1 MKKILFCLAFLGL
14 TATGEAQVYNNPV
27 THRSLPDPTVMR
39 GDDGYFYLMATEDTH
54 NIPVM
59 KSKDLVNWN
68 YLRTAFT
75 DATRPDYYCEHGWAF
90 WAPDV
95 NKIGNNYVL
104 YYSHGV
110 WGHGDECAIGVA
122 TSKRIYGPYSN
133 SKVLFTSPEIGV
145 NNSIDPCFFQDDD
158 GKNYLFWGSFN
169 DIYMIE
175 LSEDGL
181 SIAEGAEKKKVAG
194 GIMEAAYVFKHDKYY
209 YLIGSAGSC
218 CEGANSTYRLVMA
231 RSNKVTGPY
240 VDKNGRAATGDNMS
254 ELLHRSAQVYGPGH
268 CSEWQIDDNGDYWI
282 LYHGF
287 QADNVDQ
294 GRVTYL
300 DKVLWDTKGWPYIK
314 NDIPSVESEVPYFAT
329 SSIKG
334 VTDDNLSYK
343 VSVAEGLYQL
353 LIESPDNSPF
363 TWRITAPNGSLLKQ
377 GRADKSLN
385 VWTTDLTNG
394 LYIVTVSGKYGTY
407 SQKVFINQ

>member
-1 MKKILFCLAFLGL
+1 MMKKTLLNLVFLGV
-14 TATGEAQVYNNPV
+14 AMGIDAQVYNNPV
-27 THRSLPDPTVMR
+27 TNRSLPDPTVIR
-39 GDDGYFYLMATEDTH
+39 SDDGFFYLMATEDTH

-59 KSKDLVNWN
+59 KSSDLVNWN
-68 YLRTAFT
+68 YVRTAFT
-75 DATRPDYYCEHGWAF
+75 DNTRPKYNCEHGWAF

-95 NKIGNNYVL
+95 NKIGDNYVL
-104 YYSHGV
+104 YYSLGV

-122 TSKRIYGPYSN
+122 TSKRVYGPYSN
-133 SKVLFTSPEIGV
+133 AKVLFTSPEIGV
-145 NNSIDPCFFQDDD
+145 NNSIDPCYFQDED

-181 SIAEGAEKKKVAG
+181 SIAEGAQKKKVAG

-231 RSNKVTGPY
+231 RSNKLTGPY

-254 ELLHRSAQVYGPGH
+254 ELLHRSEQVYGPGH

-287 QADNVDQ
+287 QASNVDA

-300 DKVLWDTKGWPYIK
+300 DKIEWDTKGWPYIK
-314 NDIPSVESEVPYFAT
+314 DNIPSTESEVPYFNT
-329 SSIKG
+329 TGVKG
-334 VTDDNLSYK
+334 VTSENLAYS
-343 VSVAEGLYQL
+343 VSVAEGLYML

-363 TWRITAPNGSLLKQ
+363 DWAVYSPNGQMVKKGHAGS
-377 GRADKSLN
+377 STN
-385 VWTTDLTNG
+385 IWTSDIASG
-394 LYIVTVSGKYGTY
+394 VYIVKVNGKYGQF
-407 SQKVFINQ
+407 SQKVIL